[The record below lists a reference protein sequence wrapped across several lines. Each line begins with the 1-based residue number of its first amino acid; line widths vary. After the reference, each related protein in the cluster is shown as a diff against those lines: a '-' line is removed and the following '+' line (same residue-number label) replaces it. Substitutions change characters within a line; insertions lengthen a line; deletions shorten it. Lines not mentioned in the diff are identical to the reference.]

1 MKISYQL
8 LQTYFEHP
16 LPAPEVLA
24 EKFTFHLCEVES
36 VETLSSGDTLFDLA
50 ILPDRA
56 SDCLSHQGIARE
68 VSILCGLPM
77 KSVTH
82 RGHETIPA
90 SLEII
95 NHTTTL
101 RRFLG
106 RKILHIQQ
114 VETPSW
120 LVQALEI
127 LGQKSIHPIVDCA
140 NYVMYM
146 TGQPI
151 HAYDADKI
159 ISFPAGSGEGMEIGE
174 TSLEI
179 RSARDGEVFESLSG
193 ETYTLHSSMTV
204 IADASNILALAGI
217 KGGMYAQVTKETR
230 HIIIEVA
237 SFDPQSIRKTARSLN
252 LLTDAAK
259 RFENNVPPERA
270 IEAMHLMTDLVISV
284 CGGQVEFI
292 QEVFPHATPKTTI
305 TLTRDYLE
313 GALGVSVT
321 HSQISDVLAR
331 TGYSYIY
338 DDHTKKYTIDI
349 PWYRPDLTGPHDMV
363 EEFGRILGYATIL
376 PQPLSFD
383 RTVTHDPLFQ
393 KIYAVQSHLWEQGYR
408 EIMTYTFVKKGV
420 YEVARALKGKE
431 ALRTSLASQFEE
443 AYKKNY
449 ERKDVLGVIDLKL
462 FEIGTVFPK
471 EGEEIHVAYHDG
483 KKLSEYT
490 LDEYCTIHNLSPQS
504 VPYKPY
510 HGGGHTFTAWSPYP
524 SMSRDIAVW
533 LPKGGDPQVL
543 VTLLEDLGGPLL
555 IRKPF
560 LFDTFVKDDRISYAY
575 RLVFQSY
582 EETLTDTAIDT
593 IMQKI
598 NDAIRDHAGWEIR

>member
-36 VETLSSGDTLFDLA
+36 VETLPSGDILFDLA

-56 SDCLSHQGIARE
+56 SDCLSHEGIARE
-68 VSILCGLPM
+68 ISILCMLPM
-77 KSVTH
+77 KSRTH
-82 RGHETIPA
+82 HTHETISA

-106 RKILHIQQ
+106 RKILYIQDKK
-114 VETPSW
+114 TPAW
-120 LVQALEI
+120 LVQALES

-151 HAYDADKI
+151 HVYDAHKI

-174 TSLEI
+174 TSIEI
-179 RSARDGEVFESLSG
+179 RPAHDGEVFESLSG
-193 ETYTLHSSMTV
+193 ETYTLDTSMTV
-204 IADASNILALAGI
+204 IADASQILALAGI
-217 KGGMYAQVTKETR
+217 KGGAHAQVTTETE

-270 IEAMHLMTDLVISV
+270 IEAMHLMTDLVISL
-284 CGGQVEFI
+284 CGGQPEFI
-292 QEVFPHATPKTTI
+292 QEVFPHPTPKVAM
-305 TLTRDYLE
+305 TLTRDYIE
-313 GALGVSVT
+313 GALGISVT
-321 HSQISDVLAR
+321 HSQISDILAR
-331 TGYSYIY
+331 TTYLYIY

-349 PWYRPDLTGPHDMV
+349 PWYRPDVKGPHDMV
-363 EEFGRILGYATIL
+363 EEFGRILGYDTIV
-376 PQPLSFD
+376 PRPLSFD

-408 EIMTYTFVKKGV
+408 EIMTYTLVKKGF

-431 ALRTSLASQFEE
+431 MLRTSLAPQFEE
-443 AYKKNY
+443 AYKKNH
-449 ERKDVLGVIDLKL
+449 ERKDVLGIIDLKL
-462 FEIGTVFPK
+462 FEIGTIFTK
-471 EGEEIHVAYHDG
+471 EGEGIHVVYHDG
-483 KKLSEYT
+483 KKLHEYT
-490 LDEYCTIHNLSPQS
+490 LDEYCTVHQLAPES
-504 VPYKPY
+504 VRFEPY
-510 HGGGHTFTAWSPYP
+510 HGGSHTFTAWSPYP

-533 LPKGGDPQVL
+533 LPAGTDPQAL
-543 VTLLEDLGGPLL
+543 FALLEVLGGVLL
-555 IRKPF
+555 IQKPF
-560 LFDTFVKDDRISYAY
+560 LFDTFTKEDRTSYAY
-575 RLVFQSY
+575 RLVFQSH
-582 EETLTDTAIDT
+582 EETLTEQIVDT

-598 NDAIRDHAGWEIR
+598 NDAIGHHSGWEIR